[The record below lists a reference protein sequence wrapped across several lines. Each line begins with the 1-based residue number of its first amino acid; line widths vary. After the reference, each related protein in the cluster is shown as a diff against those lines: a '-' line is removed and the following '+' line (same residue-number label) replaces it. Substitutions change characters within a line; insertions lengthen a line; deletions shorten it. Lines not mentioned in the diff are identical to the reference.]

1 VDRVRK
7 ITGKGKLIQVYDPK
21 ADMSSTPYWEY
32 DNPSEDATSEVPAGY
47 RVRIIGATVKF
58 T

>member
-1 VDRVRK
+1 VDYARN

-21 ADMSSTPYWEY
+21 KDMNSPAYWEH
-32 DNPSEDATSEVPAGY
+32 EDESTYASHDVPAGY
-47 RVRIIGATVKF
+47 EIRIVGATVKF